1 MSTYLKHL
9 TAIVTGAS
17 SGIGLATATHLA
29 KAGAAVI
36 LGARTEDKI
45 RDLSEELLNLGARE
59 AVAIPLDVTSHRSI
73 EAFVTQVE
81 VRFPKIDVLI
91 NNAGLARS
99 LDPLWEGSPE
109 DWEEMIQT
117 NVMGLL
123 RMTRSFLPAMVERNS
138 GHIINIGSMASHA
151 TYAGGAVYCG
161 TKSAVAAIS
170 NALKKDLH
178 GTRVRVSS
186 VDPGAVQTNFSVVRF
201 KGDTERANKVYD
213 TINPLIPDDIA
224 EMILFCITR
233 PERVNINYIIAT
245 ATDQL
250 TLL

>member
-36 LGARTEDKI
+36 LGARSEDTI
-45 RDLSEELLNLGARE
+45 REVSEDLLKLGARE
-59 AVAIPLDVTSHRSI
+59 AVAIPLDVTSPRSI
-73 EAFVTQVE
+73 EAFVNQVE
-81 VRFPKIDVLI
+81 VRFPQVDVLV

-99 LDPLWEGSPE
+99 LDPLWEGSLE
-109 DWEEMIQT
+109 DWEEMIHT
-117 NVMGLL
+117 NVTGLL
-123 RMTRSFLPAMVERNS
+123 RMTRSFLPAMVQRNS
-138 GHIINIGSMASHA
+138 GHIINIGSIAGHA

-161 TKSAVAAIS
+161 TKSAVSAIS
-170 NALKKDLH
+170 DGLKKDLH
-178 GTRVRVSS
+178 GTRIRVSS
-186 VDPGAVQTNFSVVRF
+186 VDPGAVQSNFSVVRF
-201 KGDTERANKVYD
+201 KGDTTRAEEVYKD
-213 TINPLIPDDIA
+213 IEPLTPDDIA

-250 TLL
+250 SPL